1 MNPYFPSNH
10 KQIKLYRS
18 PRSGHCHRVELM
30 MSLLDLPYETIDLDM
45 ANGEHKSADFLKIS
59 PFGQV
64 PAIVDNGVTLSDS
77 IGILIY
83 LEKKYSNGYEWC
95 PKDPIKAAE
104 VQRWLSVAAGE
115 IAYGPC
121 ALRLVKVFEA
131 KLDYDTAK
139 KKTETLLSVLE
150 SLLSQRNFL
159 AGEEITVADIACY
172 SNIALAPEGGVSLD
186 SYPAINAWLARI
198 EAQPRFHGIACFQIR
213 QAS

>member
-1 MNPYFPSNH
+1 
-10 KQIKLYRS
+10 
-18 PRSGHCHRVELM
+18 

-45 ANGEHKSADFLKIS
+45 AHGEHKSADFLKIS

-64 PAIVDNGVTLSDS
+64 PAIVDNGIALSDS
-77 IGILIY
+77 IAILVY
-83 LEKKYSNGYEWC
+83 LEKKYNNGYEWC
-95 PKDPIKAAE
+95 PKDPVKAAE

-131 KLDYDTAK
+131 KLDYDIAK
-139 KKTETLLSVLE
+139 NKTESLLNVLE
-150 SLLSQRNFL
+150 SLLSERNFL
-159 AGEEITVADIACY
+159 AGDQITLADIAAY

-186 SYPAINAWLARI
+186 SYSAINAWLARI
-198 EAQPRFHGIACFQIR
+198 EAQPRFYGIASSRIR